1 MATKII
7 IKELNKKKDE
17 ISQFINKLENIIEQ
31 KQEEIYHIQS
41 TLDIFNNSSQNDLQE
56 ELNEPSNLKQNPNVI
71 EHDFKQPSQI
81 IPDNKVSDNIKN
93 AIKTQKQ
100 KVKKLHQDEK
110 EILKQFKQL
119 MRG

>member
-1 MATKII
+1 MV

-31 KQEEIYHIQS
+31 KQEEIYHIES
-41 TLDIFNNSSQNDLQE
+41 TLELFQTSSQNDEE
-56 ELNEPSNLKQNPNVI
+56 ELNESTSLKPNPNVI
-71 EHDFKQPSQI
+71 EHDFKQSSKI
-81 IPDNKVSDNIKN
+81 VPDNSVSDNIKN